1 MINFMLQAAP
11 TFPRSYIPVYIP
23 AYHAQ
28 RAKQK
33 YCTSRH
39 IIVGQKIFTPEI
51 SYLGLELQMI
61 IHNTCTQRQQRY
73 TETSF
78 SIVKGN
84 EGFKSQARVIHGGN
98 TFAPCRGKSPLLEAF
113 EHCIE
118 PSTHQNLCSPPA
130 DNTFR
135 SDARV

>member
-1 MINFMLQAAP
+1 MLRAAP
-11 TFPRSYIPVYIP
+11 TFPRSYIPVYIL

-73 TETSF
+73 SEASSKAT
-78 SIVKGN
+78 KGSN
-84 EGFKSQARVIHGGN
+84 HKRE
-98 TFAPCRGKSPLLEAF
+98 
-113 EHCIE
+113 
-118 PSTHQNLCSPPA
+118 
-130 DNTFR
+130 
-135 SDARV
+135 